1 MNQVKNFKRWKIFLF
16 STYKCI
22 ETDHFKIFEVGSVYV
37 YMTKRETVC
46 ENNNS

>member
-22 ETDHFKIFEVGSVYV
+22 ETDHFKIFEVDC
-37 YMTKRETVC
+37 VC
-46 ENNNS
+46 LYDKERDCM